1 MVRTQLTLK
10 WHFDT
15 IFKFISDKL
24 FQVSMKDEN
33 DETQEGARHCRKPLG
48 RRHVGSKISTIIITY
63 LHFVTFTH
71 SNILLGISWKSIL
84 ESVNVIEM

>member
-24 FQVSMKDEN
+24 FQVSMKMMK
-33 DETQEGARHCRKPLG
+33 QSVGALG
-48 RRHVGSKISTIIITY
+48 ELLINCV
-63 LHFVTFTH
+63 FVAT
-71 SNILLGISWKSIL
+71 SWDGF
-84 ESVNVIEM
+84 